1 LVFWDYYHDTEEWYD
16 ALLTQHDRFSN
27 SVAFGGGIWAW
38 DGLAPNL
45 SYTLKTMAPALRAC
59 LKHSVDTVIATVW
72 VSGENGA
79 DFHQCLPGLAIFSE
93 FCYRGE
99 ACTEEDIYAASRT
112 LCGVDRELFH
122 ALSDIYLG
130 EKGAVSL
137 AKAFLY
143 CDLLIDLLD
152 YEVDFEKALA
162 TLGRAREIIASK
174 KEYEYREFF
183 LSLYRV
189 AILRAGILGSL
200 REAYRRGDREALC
213 RVADTVLPEVM
224 EEWERFFGL
233 FTQLWDRNYKGFGL
247 EMYTHD
253 FGGALLRMKECR
265 RILKEYLEG
274 KRERIEELETPRL
287 KLKKTWRSTPGYI
300 SRFRY

>member
-1 LVFWDYYHDTEEWYD
+1 MDIHECAVIED
-16 ALLTQHDRFSN
+16 AP
-27 SVAFGGGIWAW
+27 AGIMA
-38 DGLAPNL
+38 GLA
-45 SYTLKTMAPALRAC
+45 A
-59 LKHSVDTVIATVW
+59 
-72 VSGENGA
+72 GA
-79 DFHQCLPGLAIFSE
+79 KVFAVPGLLPLEEELAAKCTCIFS
-93 FCYRGE
+93 
-99 ACTEEDIYAASRT
+99 
-112 LCGVDRELFH
+112 
-122 ALSDIYLG
+122 
-130 EKGAVSL
+130 
-137 AKAFLY
+137 LY
-143 CDLLIDLLD
+143 ELIDLLD

-200 REAYRRGDREALC
+200 REAYRRGDREVLC
-213 RVADTVLPEVM
+213 RVADTVLPEAM